1 MNPGKLARGRRVLRV
16 LGAGSALP
24 LTRTSDREAAAEYRT
39 VLAHRL
45 EYLEPVDQP
54 LVLIAQ
60 VARSGG
66 TLLLRLFDGHR
77 QCHVV
82 PYELQR
88 IFRGMAGDL
97 SNPERAWGHLAGDKQ
112 YNRSRPFLLRP
123 GLQRAIFEACL
134 DEISDPGPREVMNC
148 FFTSYFNGWL
158 DNANLRSTPKRWVVG
173 FEPGET
179 TTLDAYARLYPDG
192 RVISLVRDPLS
203 WYASRR
209 KRKLEWGNLELALDA
224 WRAHVTAALRLQ
236 AEDPERVRVVLFSE
250 LLDCTEATMK
260 ALARWLDIPFEP
272 SLVVPSFNGMA
283 IGARSSFS
291 DVGAEISVAP
301 LERGAGLS
309 PEETSYIEQRGRDL
323 YEQAVTRAVAIE
335 PEPARRLG

>member
-1 MNPGKLARGRRVLRV
+1 MNPGKLAHGRVWE
-16 LGAGSALP
+16 AGSTPA

-45 EYLEPVDQP
+45 EYLERVDQP
-54 LVLIAQ
+54 LVLITQ

-66 TLLLRLFDGHR
+66 TLLLRLFDGHS

-88 IFRGMAGDL
+88 IFRAMASDL
-97 SNPERAWGHLAGDKQ
+97 NDHERAWERLASDKQ

-134 DEISDPGPREVMNC
+134 GELSDPGPRDVMNC

-158 DNANLRSTPKRWVVG
+158 DNANLRSVPKRCVVG

-179 TTLDAYARLYPDG
+179 TALDAYTRLYPDG
-192 RVISLVRDPLS
+192 RVISLVRDPWS
-203 WYASRR
+203 WYASHR
-209 KRKLEWGNLELALDA
+209 KKQRTKGNLELALDT
-224 WRAHVTAALRLQ
+224 WRVHVAAALRLRV
-236 AEDPERVRVVLFSE
+236 EDPERVMLVLFSD
-250 LLDCTEATMK
+250 LLDRTEATMK
-260 ALARWLDIPFEP
+260 ALARCLDIPFEP
-272 SLVVPSFNGMA
+272 GLVVPSFNGMA

-291 DVGAEISVAP
+291 DVGAEISVVP
-301 LERGAGLS
+301 LERGTGLS
-309 PEETSYIEQRGRDL
+309 PAETSYIEERARDP
-323 YEQAVTRAVAIE
+323 YEQAAASAVALE
-335 PEPARRLG
+335 PETASRLG

>member
-1 MNPGKLARGRRVLRV
+1 MNRGKLARGGRVRRVWE
-16 LGAGSALP
+16 AGSTPP
-24 LTRTSDREAAAEYRT
+24 LTSTSDREAAAEYRT
-39 VLAHRL
+39 VLEHRL
-45 EYLEPVDQP
+45 EYLERVDQP

-77 QCHVV
+77 HCHVV

-88 IFRGMAGDL
+88 IFRGMASDL
-97 SNPERAWGHLAGDKQ
+97 SDHERAWRHLAGDKQ

-123 GLQRAIFEACL
+123 SLQRAIFEACL
-134 DEISDPGPREVMNC
+134 GELPDPGPREVMNC

-179 TTLDAYARLYPDG
+179 TALDAYMRLYPDG
-192 RVISLVRDPLS
+192 RVISLVRDPWS

-209 KRKLEWGNLELALDA
+209 KRKRKWVNLELALDA
-224 WRAHVTAALRLQ
+224 WRAHVTAALQLR
-236 AEDPERVRVVLFSE
+236 AGDPERVLLVPFSE
-250 LLDCTEATMK
+250 LLDRTEATMK

-272 SLVVPSFNGMA
+272 TLVVPSFNGMA

-291 DVGAEISVAP
+291 DVRAEISVAP

-309 PEETSYIEQRGRDL
+309 PEETSFIEQRARDL
-323 YEQAVTRAVAIE
+323 YEQAVASAVALE